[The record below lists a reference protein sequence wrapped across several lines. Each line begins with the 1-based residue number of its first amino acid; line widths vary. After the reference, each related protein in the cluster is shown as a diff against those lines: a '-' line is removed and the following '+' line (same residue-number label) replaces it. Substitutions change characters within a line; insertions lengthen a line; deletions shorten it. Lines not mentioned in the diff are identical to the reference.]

1 MKTISTVL
9 LIALAL
15 GWAWVLGRP
24 LIQTVFNRAHRDPV
38 GHFSRQLTTLGQ
50 APRNSAITPS
60 FGGPPAGYSIR
71 QRRRQIMLALV
82 FAAVVSLGFA
92 VALGG
97 IFVAQHLLIDVLLV
111 GYVAAASRAGS
122 LETERRQKVSYL
134 GDASESVRPAYLRT
148 GSDPY

>member
-50 APRNSAITPS
+50 APRNSVTTPS
-60 FGGPPAGYSIR
+60 FGGQQTGYGVR
-71 QRRRQIMLALV
+71 HRRRQIMLALV
-82 FAAVVSLGFA
+82 LAAVVSLGL
-92 VALGG
+92 ALAMRG

-111 GYVAAASRAGS
+111 GYVVAAARAGS
-122 LETERRQKVSYL
+122 LETERREKVSYL
-134 GDASESVRPAYLRT
+134 GEANDSVSPAYLRT
-148 GSDPY
+148 GSDRY